1 MLHSVSTCQT
11 AGDGMGKVLIKIGA
25 ALFFI
30 VILYYIKIYQA
41 LPVSSLSILC
51 TGHDVSN
58 FGIGELLFKL
68 FK

>member
-1 MLHSVSTCQT
+1 MSL
-11 AGDGMGKVLIKIGA
+11 AGCHFDRQGDRSMNN
-25 ALFFI
+25 
-30 VILYYIKIYQA
+30 VILNFEKMVERKAKQLSRKEITPA
-41 LPVSSLSILC
+41 SSLSILC

>member
-1 MLHSVSTCQT
+1 MNN
-11 AGDGMGKVLIKIGA
+11 
-25 ALFFI
+25 
-30 VILYYIKIYQA
+30 VILDFEKLVERKANRLAREQKYRGQITPA
-41 LPVSSLSILC
+41 SSLSILC

>member
-1 MLHSVSTCQT
+1 MNN
-11 AGDGMGKVLIKIGA
+11 
-25 ALFFI
+25 
-30 VILYYIKIYQA
+30 VILDFEKLVERKARRLAREQKYRRQITPA
-41 LPVSSLSILC
+41 SSLSILC